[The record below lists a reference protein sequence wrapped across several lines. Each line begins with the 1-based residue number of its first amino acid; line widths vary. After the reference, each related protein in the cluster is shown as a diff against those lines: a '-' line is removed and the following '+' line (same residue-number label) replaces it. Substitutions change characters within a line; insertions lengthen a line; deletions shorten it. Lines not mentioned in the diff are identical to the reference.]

1 MDRKAIVKDFITRC
15 AIGDSQAAFADYVAS
30 GFVHHNP
37 WFAPDADSLAIAMH
51 QAALQFP
58 QTQIKVLRILEDGD
72 TLMTHSRVQHAPSS
86 APYACAH
93 IYRFEG
99 DRIIELWD
107 VAMEVPSDAVNTAGA
122 F

>member
-1 MDRKAIVKDFITRC
+1 MDRKFIVKDFITRC
-15 AIGDSQAAFADYVAS
+15 ALGDSHAAFAEYAGS

-37 WFAPDADSLAIAMH
+37 WFAPDADSLALAMH
-51 QAALQFP
+51 EAALQSP
-58 QTQIKVLRILEDGD
+58 QTRIEVLRILEDGD
-72 TLMTHSRVQHAPSS
+72 TLMTHSRVQHAPTS

-99 DRIIELWD
+99 EKIAELWD
-107 VAMEVPSDAVNTAGA
+107 VAMEVPTDATNSAGA